1 MRYAAGL
8 PWLSFSPKAAC
19 RNNHTE
25 ALLKHPPRA
34 SSTTK
39 PEYYHPFEAVPGRMH
54 TISTNLP
61 RKGTQE
67 AWDLASNG

>member
-8 PWLSFSPKAAC
+8 SWLSFSQEAAC
-19 RNNHTE
+19 NKNHTE
-25 ALLKHPPRA
+25 ALLKHSARA

-61 RKGTQE
+61 RKRSQE